1 MKIKMMM
8 TFQLL
13 SMQEKWSKECNEL
26 KASGLYTIRLVYY
39 HPVYYQASG
48 LYTIR
53 LVYITIPGNPR
64 SLEYHTLF
72 TTWKIVLTKGT
83 QALLVSLY
91 CGCSEGDEASYNT
104 AKNIWDISK

>member
-48 LYTIR
+48 LHIIR
-53 LVYITIPGNPR
+53 LVYYHPAHYQASGLYTIWLVYIT
-64 SLEYHTLF
+64 L
-72 TTWKIVLTKGT
+72 
-83 QALLVSLY
+83 
-91 CGCSEGDEASYNT
+91 
-104 AKNIWDISK
+104 